1 MSSALFFIIQNV
13 CTIIFKIV
21 IKKQMKTIK
30 KCFLKILYFFL
41 KNKKQKIIFFIME
54 IFYIDS
60 QINYYKIQ

>member
-1 MSSALFFIIQNV
+1 MFSALFFIIQNV

-41 KNKKQKIIFFIME
+41 KNKKQKIIFLI
-54 IFYIDS
+54 IKHILLVFYYGDFL
-60 QINYYKIQ
+60 Y